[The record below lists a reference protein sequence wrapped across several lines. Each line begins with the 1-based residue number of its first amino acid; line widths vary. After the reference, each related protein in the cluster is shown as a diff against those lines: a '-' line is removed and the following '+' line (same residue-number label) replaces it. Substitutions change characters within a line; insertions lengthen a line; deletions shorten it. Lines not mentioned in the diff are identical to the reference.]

1 MDVDAILG
9 KDNPLGGILGAA
21 LGESA
26 AQVEARI
33 EAAKKTATDLTGLV
47 RKKAVPKEAE
57 AEAEAE
63 SGGKAA
69 ETNGSNKRKLEED
82 DEPADEAKKV
92 RTE

>member
-57 AEAEAE
+57 AE

-92 RTE
+92 RIE